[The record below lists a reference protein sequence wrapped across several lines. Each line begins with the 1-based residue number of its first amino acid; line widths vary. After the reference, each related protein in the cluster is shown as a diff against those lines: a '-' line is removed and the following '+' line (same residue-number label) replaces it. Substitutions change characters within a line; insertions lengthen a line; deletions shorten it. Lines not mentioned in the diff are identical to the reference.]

1 MKNKSK
7 KLRTKI
13 RRGIIAKINNLTS
26 IISDKIIQFVISKNI
41 LYCSVST
48 CAVISV
54 DKIRKNAT
62 FINKVVIYGERGSG
76 EDADVESS

>member
-1 MKNKSK
+1 MQ
-7 KLRTKI
+7 REI
-13 RRGIIAKINNLTS
+13 MAKINNLTNV
-26 IISDKIIQFVISKNI
+26 ISTKIIQLVASKNI